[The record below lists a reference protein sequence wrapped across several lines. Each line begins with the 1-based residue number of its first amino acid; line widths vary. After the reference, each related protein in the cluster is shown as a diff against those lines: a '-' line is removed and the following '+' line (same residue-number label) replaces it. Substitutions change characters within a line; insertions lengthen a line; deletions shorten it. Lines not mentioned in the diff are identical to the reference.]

1 MFVQCGVAGA
11 RQRRF
16 EQSEVWDLASYVLK
30 EKTLDLRVE
39 SKGIIARHV
48 NELSVRQTSY
58 LPQAIQDAAILR
70 SDTSS
75 GVQHARP
82 ELDGSED
89 DNSGFDRRD
98 DEITLAKL
106 GGVERLLIEG
116 DRQAV
121 ALPPD
126 LHRCHASTSG
136 LTVNT
141 ERTVDEQSQYA
152 LAAAG

>member
-1 MFVQCGVAGA
+1 M
-11 RQRRF
+11 
-16 EQSEVWDLASYVLK
+16 
-30 EKTLDLRVE
+30 E
-39 SKGIIARHV
+39 SKGRIARHV
-48 NELSVRQTSY
+48 YELSLSQTSY

-70 SDTSS
+70 NDTSS

-98 DEITLAKL
+98 DEITLAKP

-116 DRQAV
+116 DRKAV

-126 LHRCHASTSG
+126 LHRC
-136 LTVNT
+136 
-141 ERTVDEQSQYA
+141 
-152 LAAAG
+152 LAAAASTPASSARYARVRGSSASRPLAS

>member
-1 MFVQCGVAGA
+1 MSACFVQCGVAGGA
-11 RQRRF
+11 PAPIRAIRGL
-16 EQSEVWDLASYVLK
+16 WDLASYVLK

-39 SKGIIARHV
+39 SKG
-48 NELSVRQTSY
+48 LSVRQTSH
-58 LPQAIQDAAILR
+58 LPQAIQDAAILQ

-121 ALPPD
+121 ALSPD
-126 LHRCHASTSG
+126 LHRCHAST
-136 LTVNT
+136 
-141 ERTVDEQSQYA
+141 
-152 LAAAG
+152 